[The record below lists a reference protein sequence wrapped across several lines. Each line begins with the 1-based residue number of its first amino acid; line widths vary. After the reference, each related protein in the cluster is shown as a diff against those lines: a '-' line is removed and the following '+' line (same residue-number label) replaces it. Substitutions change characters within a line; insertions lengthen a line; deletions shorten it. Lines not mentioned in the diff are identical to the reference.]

1 MQQQHKINNK
11 IELEQERLAKMK
23 YLCSNIQMTLEKYLN
38 INKKIEQKQD
48 KINFLI
54 KLKKELEKIGEW
66 KWKENLKNGLKF

>member
-1 MQQQHKINNK
+1 MQHQHKINNK

-54 KLKKELEKIGEW
+54 KLKKELEK
-66 KWKENLKNGLKF
+66 

>member
-1 MQQQHKINNK
+1 MQHQHKINNK

-54 KLKKELEKIGEW
+54 KLKKELEKIGE
-66 KWKENLKNGLKF
+66 

>member
-1 MQQQHKINNK
+1 MQHQHKINNK

-23 YLCSNIQMTLEKYLN
+23 YLCSNVQMTLEKYLN

-54 KLKKELEKIGEW
+54 KLKKELEKIGE
-66 KWKENLKNGLKF
+66 

>member
-11 IELEQERLAKMK
+11 IELEQERLDKMK
-23 YLCSNIQMTLEKYLN
+23 YLCSNVQMTLEKYLN

-54 KLKKELEKIGEW
+54 KLKKELEKIGE
-66 KWKENLKNGLKF
+66 

>member
-1 MQQQHKINNK
+1 MQHQHKINNK

-23 YLCSNIQMTLEKYLN
+23 YLCSNVQMTLEKYLN

-54 KLKKELEKIGEW
+54 KLKKELEK
-66 KWKENLKNGLKF
+66 

>member
-23 YLCSNIQMTLEKYLN
+23 YLCSNVQMTLEKYLN

-54 KLKKELEKIGEW
+54 KLKKELEKIGE
-66 KWKENLKNGLKF
+66 

>member
-1 MQQQHKINNK
+1 MQHQHKINNK

-23 YLCSNIQMTLEKYLN
+23 YLCSNVQITLEKYLN

-54 KLKKELEKIGEW
+54 KLKKELEKIGE
-66 KWKENLKNGLKF
+66 

>member
-1 MQQQHKINNK
+1 MQHQHKINNK

-23 YLCSNIQMTLEKYLN
+23 YLCSNVQMTLEKYLN

>member
-54 KLKKELEKIGEW
+54 KLKKELEKIGE
-66 KWKENLKNGLKF
+66 

>member
-1 MQQQHKINNK
+1 MQHQHKINNK

-23 YLCSNIQMTLEKYLN
+23 YLCSNVQMTLEKYLN

-54 KLKKELEKIGEW
+54 KLKKKLEKIGEW

>member
-1 MQQQHKINNK
+1 MQRQHKINNK

-23 YLCSNIQMTLEKYLN
+23 YLCSNVQMTLEKYLN

-54 KLKKELEKIGEW
+54 KLKKELEKIGE
-66 KWKENLKNGLKF
+66 

>member
-1 MQQQHKINNK
+1 MQHQHKINNK

-23 YLCSNIQMTLEKYLN
+23 YLCSNVQMTLKKYLN

-54 KLKKELEKIGEW
+54 KLKKGLEKIGE
-66 KWKENLKNGLKF
+66 